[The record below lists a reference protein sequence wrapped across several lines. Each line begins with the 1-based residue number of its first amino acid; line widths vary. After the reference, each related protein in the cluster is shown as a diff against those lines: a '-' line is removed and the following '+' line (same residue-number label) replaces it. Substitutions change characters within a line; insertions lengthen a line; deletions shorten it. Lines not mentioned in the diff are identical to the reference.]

1 MPLKIPAPSLF
12 GPRRAPPALLALL
25 LAWTSGQSQTVDAAD
40 PFSVATQGMAR
51 CPSPSFAQTAAEL
64 ANQSHYRAERGT
76 SCYLSGRCRLA
87 NSYLYDKEIVPRVVL
102 AITAAATYQ
111 PTSVWVLGSRRWVYL
126 KGCVESDAQRASLE
140 ALVKNI
146 DDVEAVV
153 NELMVGTDGRPP
165 YKTDTPG

>member
-1 MPLKIPAPSLF
+1 M
-12 GPRRAPPALLALL
+12 
-25 LAWTSGQSQTVDAAD
+25 
-40 PFSVATQGMAR
+40 
-51 CPSPSFAQTAAEL
+51 
-64 ANQSHYRAERGT
+64 
-76 SCYLSGRCRLA
+76 
-87 NSYLYDKEIVPRVVL
+87 

-111 PTSVWVLGSRRWVYL
+111 STSVWVLGSRRWVYL